1 MRLQSIRQRLLLT
14 FMGLTTLAVVLTGTA
29 LGWRNYRNSIE
40 EDYARQQEL
49 TRRVAVQAQSIL
61 HQAELEMSNT
71 VRISDFARL
80 DRAERERVLA
90 RLLANR
96 DRFREAFFADTE
108 GRELAHLSNVR
119 ILTRHEENLGNT
131 NEFRTVL
138 LSRAP
143 ALGPVR
149 YDQGN
154 NEPVM
159 QLGVPVRDMRSD
171 ALIGVLAA
179 EVRLKPVWQM
189 FGELMLGPGEDAYL
203 LDQAGR
209 VIAHRNPSMVLRESR
224 LLPRVDLRRQIGL
237 SGQEAILATREFEVG
252 QQKFLVVAEHAIADA
267 MAPALADIKLSL
279 LVMALTLI
287 LAFGLLVPFSRRISE
302 PVVAVSAV
310 ARAIRDGDLERRAQI
325 DSPDEIGELADAFN
339 DMTTRLSSSLR
350 QIEAERAHLR
360 TLISTIPDLIWLKN
374 PDGVY
379 LSCNPAFER
388 FFGAKET
395 EIVGK
400 TDYDF
405 VDKALADFFRDKDR
419 AAMAAGQPVSN
430 EEWLTYANDGHHG
443 LVLTTKTPM
452 HDAAGKLIGVLGIA
466 RDITEERRAQQAL
479 HEREAVFA
487 AIAEQTDD
495 SIALV
500 EADSGR
506 FVEFNAAAAANL
518 GYSREEFAN
527 LGVADIEARQSP
539 DAVLA
544 NFREI
549 SFRGHISFESQHR
562 RKDGA
567 IRVVRVSAAPLE
579 LQGKRYF
586 ASIWSDITERK
597 AAEAE
602 LLLHRE
608 NLEKLVRARTA
619 ELAEAKETAEIANSA
634 KSSFLANMSH
644 EIRTPMNAIIGM
656 THLIG
661 RGPLTARQRGQLDKV
676 NDAARHLL
684 NLINDV
690 LDLSK
695 IEAGKLSIEHA
706 EFALERLLDNVE
718 NQLAERAEAKGL
730 ELVTDIDPHL
740 PPLLCGDA
748 LRIGQILLNFGSNA
762 VKFTQ
767 YGHLLLRVRQ
777 ETRSG
782 DQLRLRFEMRDTGIG
797 IAADQQAHLFQ
808 PFEQADASTTRR
820 YGGSGLGLA
829 ISRRLARLMGGE
841 VGVESVPGIGSTF
854 WLSLPLEAI
863 PGDPKL
869 RLGRPELANRR
880 MLVVDDLE
888 DARTI
893 LAQLLAGMG
902 LRADTADSGAAAL
915 AQVEAADQA
924 GDPYEVV
931 FLDWRMPGMDGI
943 ETAQRLA
950 ALELRHPPLRLMV
963 TAFGHSLPQD
973 SMPAGTCAGV
983 LSKPIHPSPLFDML
997 ATVLAGQPAAPAPSR
1012 QAPVDEYLAR
1022 LKGTPVLLAED
1033 NPINQEVTVELLREV
1048 GLSVDLAVNGAEAV
1062 EMARHTDYALI
1073 LMDMQ
1078 MPVLDGLRATEAIRA
1093 LPNHALTPILAM
1105 TANAFNEDRA
1115 ACLAVGMNDHIT
1127 KPVDPDALFMTL
1139 IKWLPATMPPPETMH
1154 GEAAAAAAPRQENPG
1169 SGETVAGQLDVA
1181 ARVAALRAIPGLD
1194 PDAGLKVAHGNA
1206 ERYLRLLHL
1215 FTTSHGESMARMCV
1229 HYEAGEIEDARR
1241 EAHSLKGAAATLGIE
1256 EIRRRALEAEDAI
1269 KGSAPSARIAELA
1282 AGLEQAYAVLA
1293 RKIEEI
1299 ESAGAR
1305 PAARAAPSDRAAQQE
1320 TVERLEALLA
1330 VDDLTANDYLREQH
1344 PLLADALGASK
1355 LGEIE
1360 GRMKRYEYQQAL
1372 ALLRSAQQ
1380 G

>member
-1 MRLQSIRQRLLLT
+1 MRLHSIRQRLLLT
-14 FMGLTTLAVVLTGTA
+14 FMGLTTLVVALTGAA
-29 LGWRNYRNSIE
+29 LGWRNYHSTIE
-40 EDYARQQEL
+40 EEYARQQEL
-49 TRRVAVQAQSIL
+49 TRRVAVQAQSL
-61 HQAELEMSNT
+61 LRQAELEMSNT

-80 DRAERERVLA
+80 DRSERERVLA

-96 DRFREAFFADTE
+96 ERFREAFFADTE

-119 ILTRHEENLGNT
+119 ILPPHEKNLGNS

-143 ALGPVR
+143 AYGPVR
-149 YDQGN
+149 YDQDN
-154 NEPVM
+154 NEPLM

-171 ALIGVLAA
+171 ALAGVLAA

-189 FGELMLGPGEDAYL
+189 IAELVPSPGEDVYL

-224 LLPRVDLRRQIGL
+224 LLPRLDLRHQTGL
-237 SGQEAILATREFEVG
+237 SGQEVMLATREFEVG
-252 QQKFLVVAEHAIADA
+252 QQKFLVVVEHAIADA

-279 LVMALTLI
+279 LVMAVTLA

-302 PVVAVSAV
+302 PVVAMSAV
-310 ARAIRDGDLERRAQI
+310 ARAIRDGDLERRVQI
-325 DSPDEIGELADAFN
+325 DGTDEIGGLADAFN
-339 DMTTRLSSSLR
+339 DMTARLSATLR

-360 TLISTIPDLIWLKN
+360 TLFRTIPDLIWLKD

-379 LSCNPAFER
+379 LSCNPAFEEL
-388 FFGAKET
+388 FGAREA
-395 EIVGK
+395 EILGK

-419 AAMAAGQPVSN
+419 AAMKAGHPVSN
-430 EEWLTYANDGHHG
+430 EEWITYPGDGRRV

-452 HDAAGKLIGVLGIA
+452 HDADGKLIGVLGIA
-466 RDITEERRAQQAL
+466 RDITAQRRAQEAL
-479 HEREAVFA
+479 HEREAVFT

-500 EADSGR
+500 DAASGR

-518 GYSREEFAN
+518 GYAREEFAR

-539 DAVLA
+539 DAVLEH
-544 NFREI
+544 FREI
-549 SFRGHISFESQHR
+549 SFRGHIVFESQHR

-567 IRVVRVSAAPLE
+567 IRTVRVSAAPLE

-608 NLEKLVRARTA
+608 HLEKLVKARTV
-619 ELAEAKETAEIANSA
+619 ELAEAKEAAEVANSA

-661 RGPLTARQRGQLDKV
+661 RGPLTARQRGQIDKV

-684 NLINDV
+684 NLINDI

-730 ELVTDIDPHL
+730 ELVTDIAPDL
-740 PPLLCGDA
+740 PLMLRGDA

-777 ETRSG
+777 EAREG

-797 IAADQQAHLFQ
+797 IAAAQQAHLFQ

-841 VGVESVPGIGSTF
+841 VGVESAPGAGSTF
-854 WLSLPLEAI
+854 WLSLPLEAVQGA
-863 PGDPKL
+863 PRP
-869 RLGRPELANRR
+869 RLNRPELANRR

-888 DARTI
+888 DARGI
-893 LAQLLAGMG
+893 LVQLLGSMG
-902 LRADTADSGAAAL
+902 LRADAVDSGAAAL
-915 AQVEAADQA
+915 ARIEAADQA

-950 ALELRHPPLRLMV
+950 ALELQHPPLRLLV

-983 LSKPIHPSPLFDML
+983 LAKPIHPSPLFDML
-997 ATVLAGQPAAPAPSR
+997 ATVLAGQPAAPPPGRPAP
-1012 QAPVDEYLAR
+1012 ADAHPAR
-1022 LKGTPVLLAED
+1022 FRGVPVLLAED
-1033 NPINQEVTVELLREV
+1033 NPINQEVTIELLREI
-1048 GLSVDLAVNGAEAV
+1048 GLAVDLAGNGAEAV
-1062 EMARHTDYALI
+1062 AMAKATPYALI

-1093 LPNHALTPILAM
+1093 LPGHAATPILAM

-1115 ACLAVGMNDHIT
+1115 ACLAVGMNDHIA
-1127 KPVDPDALFMTL
+1127 KPVDPDTLFMTL
-1139 IKWLPATMPPPETMH
+1139 LKWLPATAPQAEPTPAGPRPEKS
-1154 GEAAAAAAPRQENPG
+1154 GA
-1169 SGETVAGQLDVA
+1169 GETVAGQPDAA
-1181 ARVAALRAIPGLD
+1181 ARVAALHAIPGLD

-1215 FTTSHGESMARMCV
+1215 FTTSHGASMGRMRA

-1269 KGSAPSARIAELA
+1269 KGSAPPARIAELA
-1282 AGLEQAYAVLA
+1282 AELEQAYAVLA
-1293 RKIEEI
+1293 RKIGEI
-1299 ESAGAR
+1299 ESADAMPEP
-1305 PAARAAPSDRAAQQE
+1305 PAAPGDRAALRAA
-1320 TVERLEALLA
+1320 VERLDTLLA
-1330 VDDLTANDYLREQH
+1330 SDDLTANDYLREQR
-1344 PLLADALGASK
+1344 PLLAAALDASLLGALES
-1355 LGEIE
+1355 LT
-1360 GRMKRYEYQQAL
+1360 KRYEYQQAL
-1372 ALLRSAQQ
+1372 ALLRSARQD
-1380 G
+1380 